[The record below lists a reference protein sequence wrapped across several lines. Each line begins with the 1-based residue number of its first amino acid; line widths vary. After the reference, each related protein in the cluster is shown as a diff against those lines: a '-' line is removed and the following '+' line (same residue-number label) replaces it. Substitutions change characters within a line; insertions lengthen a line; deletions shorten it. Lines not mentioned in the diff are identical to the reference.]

1 MKVFISWSGTVS
13 HRVAVV
19 FREWLPSVIQSVEP
33 YVSSEDIDK
42 GARWSTDIA
51 GELHSSTYGILCL
64 TKDNILAPWINFEA
78 GALGKSIDKS
88 RVSPFLFR
96 LKRSEVEGPILQFQS
111 TIFERDDVL
120 KLLKSINTAC
130 SPDGLEEVRLEKSF
144 EVWWP
149 ELEKQLNAIEELQ
162 TESVDAQ
169 PDVTPPP
176 TEMVARVLEEI
187 LELTRN
193 NHKLLRD
200 PSAILPAD
208 YVQHLLRRSRRDESG
223 IEIRGHG
230 GRIHPDA
237 IRDLMESYR
246 EVLKFVGS
254 AKHDLQRHSAY
265 DELMMLLR
273 RMDDPLR
280 YISREMGLR
289 LPREPLSEK
298 DSFENIAAID
308 RSNESFIR

>member
-1 MKVFISWSGTVS
+1 MKVFISWSGSIS
-13 HRVAVV
+13 HKVAVV
-19 FREWLPSVIQSVEP
+19 FRDWLPSVIQSIEP

-51 GELHSSTYGILCL
+51 GELHASTYGILCL
-64 TKDNILAPWINFEA
+64 TKDNIFAPWINFEA

-96 LKRSEVEGPILQFQS
+96 IKRSEVEGPILQFQS
-111 TIFERDDVL
+111 TIFERDDVF
-120 KLLKSINTAC
+120 KLLKSINAAC
-130 SPDGLEEVRLEKSF
+130 TPDGLEDARLERSF

-149 ELEKQLNAIEELQ
+149 QLERQLNEIEDTQVES
-162 TESVDAQ
+162 TETI
-169 PDVTPPP
+169 PDVTP
-176 TEMVARVLEEI
+176 EAADAMGRVLEEI

-200 PSAILPAD
+200 PSAILPID
-208 YVQHLLRRSRRDESG
+208 YLQHILRRARRDENG
-223 IEIRGHG
+223 IAIRGLEG
-230 GRIHPDA
+230 QIHPEA

-246 EVLKFVGS
+246 EVLKFFGS
-254 AKHDLQRHSAY
+254 VKPELQRNPAY
-265 DELMMLLR
+265 SDLLSLLH
-273 RMDDPLR
+273 RMDSPLR

-298 DSFENIAAID
+298 DEF
-308 RSNESFIR
+308 